1 MPRLLGVEIPADK
14 RVEVSLT
21 YIYGIGFSTARRIL
35 EQTNIDP
42 NIRAKDLTP
51 QQLNEIIHAIT
62 NNKIKIEG
70 DLRRDVQGNLK
81 RLQAINSYRGI
92 RHRKGL
98 PVRGQR
104 TSTNARTRKGPRKTV
119 GVIRNP
125 DTPDE
130 TKTPG
135 DAAQKEPAPKEAA
148 PTAETAPKRP
158 APKKTAKPKKEQP
171 APTAGTPENLSLSTD
186 EVEKPKVVKAKGSK
200 NVHSGV
206 AHVMATFNNT
216 IVTIT
221 DMKGNVIGWSSAGK
235 VGFKGSRKST
245 AYAAQMVAQDASR
258 QAMGHG
264 LKEVEVL
271 VKGPGAGRES
281 AVRALQAI
289 GLELTVIRDVTPV
302 PHNGCR
308 PPKQRRV

>member
-1 MPRLLGVEIPADK
+1 VPKPE
-14 RVEVSLT
+14 
-21 YIYGIGFSTARRIL
+21 
-35 EQTNIDP
+35 
-42 NIRAKDLTP
+42 
-51 QQLNEIIHAIT
+51 
-62 NNKIKIEG
+62 
-70 DLRRDVQGNLK
+70 
-81 RLQAINSYRGI
+81 
-92 RHRKGL
+92 
-98 PVRGQR
+98 
-104 TSTNARTRKGPRKTV
+104 
-119 GVIRNP
+119 
-125 DTPDE
+125 
-130 TKTPG
+130 
-135 DAAQKEPAPKEAA
+135 AAEAQSEAPKADASAA
-148 PTAETAPKRP
+148 GAGASSAEPKKKTAPKGKKEETAAP
-158 APKKTAKPKKEQP
+158 APA
-171 APTAGTPENLSLSTD
+171 ENLSLSPD
-186 EVEKPKVVKAKGSK
+186 SIEQPKIVKAKGSK
-200 NVHSGV
+200 NIHTGV
-206 AHVMATFNNT
+206 AHILATFNNT

>member
-1 MPRLLGVEIPADK
+1 MAESEEATNPTPEEPKLEESKPTPAPAASQ
-14 RVEVSLT
+14 E
-21 YIYGIGFSTARRIL
+21 
-35 EQTNIDP
+35 
-42 NIRAKDLTP
+42 
-51 QQLNEIIHAIT
+51 
-62 NNKIKIEG
+62 
-70 DLRRDVQGNLK
+70 
-81 RLQAINSYRGI
+81 
-92 RHRKGL
+92 
-98 PVRGQR
+98 
-104 TSTNARTRKGPRKTV
+104 
-119 GVIRNP
+119 
-125 DTPDE
+125 DE
-130 TKTPG
+130 K
-135 DAAQKEPAPKEAA
+135 APAPKSQEAEK
-148 PTAETAPKRP
+148 TP
-158 APKKTAKPKKEQP
+158 APKAQESEKAPAAKADAAAAAKPPKKQGKQKKEQP
-171 APTAGTPENLSLSTD
+171 APAAGASENLSLLGD
-186 EVEKPKVVKAKGSK
+186 DVEKPKVVKAKGSK
-200 NVHSGV
+200 NVHSGI
-206 AHVMATFNNT
+206 AHVLSTFNNT

-289 GLELTVIRDVTPV
+289 GLDLTVIRDVTPV